1 MGEIHERIFASSR
14 REEEVERAQRLT
26 SNAEI
31 ANFHTKKRIIL
42 SRYWP
47 ITTLG
52 TAGIARKNG
61 QAIKHSGNGR
71 LVAVASRT
79 ADRAA
84 YIAENQAEAPHDPP
98 PRPVGD
104 YEELPF

>member
-1 MGEIHERIFASSR
+1 
-14 REEEVERAQRLT
+14 
-26 SNAEI
+26 
-31 ANFHTKKRIIL
+31 
-42 SRYWP
+42 
-47 ITTLG
+47 
-52 TAGIARKNG
+52 
-61 QAIKHSGNGR
+61 
-71 LVAVASRT
+71 VAVASRT